1 MLGESRGRK
10 NDVAVPTSHPELEM
24 EPEASWMLA
33 RLVTYHP
40 DTFPVAPPPPD
51 KTV

>member
-1 MLGESRGRK
+1 MMSQSPLR
-10 NDVAVPTSHPELEM
+10 NPELEM
-24 EPEASWMLA
+24 EPEASCMLV

-51 KTV
+51 KRV